1 MRELDDVIRTT
12 VERQDVLFAVAMA
25 PALKQKPV

>member
-1 MRELDDVIRTT
+1 MSELDDVIRTA
-12 VERQDVLFAVAMA
+12 VERQDVPFAVVMA